1 MAHRTD
7 LNTLTP
13 AERTQL
19 INLMLN
25 YLTDAVVADH
35 MSIVHSGLELFTG
48 HRAYLLGMENY
59 LTANGG
65 GAFAPLPFWNSAS
78 PIPAEFNVVK
88 NPGLARPPLV
98 NLNPG
103 TRQRAML
110 RSCGAARLCASWG
123 SNPGRSPD
131 FRPRCPTPSRHSRL
145 WPTSCFR
152 GGAESAVMENN
163 PADAPARIIRVS
175 PALTT
180 V

>member
-35 MSIVHSGLELFTG
+35 MFIVHSGLCSPGIPPAHGELP
-48 HRAYLLGMENY
+48 HRERRR
-59 LTANGG
+59 
-65 GAFAPLPFWNSAS
+65 AFAPLPFWNSAN
-78 PIPAEFNVVK
+78 PIPAGFNVVK